1 MSKIYLSLFALFT
14 LFIGGVACS
23 TQEKEEAENVEQPS
37 EHEVTAGKESIIKR
51 KLNSIILPEV
61 NFENI
66 TIEEAIQFLHQ
77 RSRELDNTTEIDNE
91 KGIKIVTKGA
101 SIKQRNIKAM
111 NLRNLPIEEVLA
123 QICASTNLYFRVD
136 KDTATIYSFD
146 EAIAIVEN
154 KLDSII
160 IPLVEFKGVSV
171 SEAFNTLS
179 RSARKLDNTTEIDDE
194 KGIRFIMPSAKDL
207 EPKVINAKFINV
219 SLGKIIR
226 DICQSSNLRYH
237 ITIHAVVI
245 LEKDKTTAIEDKMN
259 SIILPSVNFENI
271 TVQEAFKSLQQSSLE
286 LDTTSK
292 YNYLKGVDFVF
303 GSEGIAER
311 KIHSLKLRNAPIA
324 EALRQ
329 ICTATNLKFKIYKE
343 GVIIL
348 PREKDK

>member
-1 MSKIYLSLFALFT
+1 MSKIHLTLLAVFT

-23 TQEKEEAENVEQPS
+23 TKEKEEATNESQDLS
-37 EHEVTAGKESIIKR
+37 EKEVIVNEEESIIKR

-101 SIKQRNIKAM
+101 SIKQRNIKAI

-171 SEAFNTLS
+171 REAFNTLS
-179 RSARKLDNTTEIDDE
+179 RSARKLDNTTEIDDK

-245 LEKDKTTAIEDKMN
+245 LEKDKTQ
-259 SIILPSVNFENI
+259 PS
-271 TVQEAFKSLQQSSLE
+271 
-286 LDTTSK
+286 
-292 YNYLKGVDFVF
+292 
-303 GSEGIAER
+303 
-311 KIHSLKLRNAPIA
+311 KIK
-324 EALRQ
+324 
-329 ICTATNLKFKIYKE
+329 
-343 GVIIL
+343 
-348 PREKDK
+348 